1 MAVKSALLDLKGGL
15 ARRLQPEA
23 ADASKRSDD
32 MEQATLN
39 EAEIACDR
47 GRIARLA
54 FGVAGIALV
63 SAAVLAAAPAAA
75 QSRAG
80 YANEFSRPYGMN
92 PGDESRP
99 YDARTRDLNGNRV
112 IVDGRIVVGDDL
124 SSLPLG
130 LYNSGNGLGLSG
142 YAIGNQL
149 NVTTQGSFNTV
160 IVNSTQINNGDQT
173 VIINGTGSGHQSSC
187 HTAPTGCATSTSN
200 NAQQVLNGGL
210 DF

>member
-1 MAVKSALLDLKGGL
+1 
-15 ARRLQPEA
+15 
-23 ADASKRSDD
+23 
-32 MEQATLN
+32 MEYATLN
-39 EAEIACDR
+39 EAEAACDR

-54 FGVAGIALV
+54 FSVAGVALV
-63 SAAVLAAAPAAA
+63 SAAVLAAVPAAA

-92 PGDESRP
+92 PGDETRG

-112 IVDGRIVVGDDL
+112 IINGRMVIGDDL

-130 LYNSGNGLGLSG
+130 LYNSENGLGFSGTG

-149 NVTTQGSFNTV
+149 NVTTNGSYNTV
-160 IVNSTQINNGDQT
+160 IVNSTQVNNGNQT
-173 VIINGTGSGHQSSC
+173 VNINGGGTTTNGC
-187 HTAPTGCATSTSN
+187 TAPTGCTGPSSN
-200 NAQQVLNGGL
+200 NAQQMLNGGL